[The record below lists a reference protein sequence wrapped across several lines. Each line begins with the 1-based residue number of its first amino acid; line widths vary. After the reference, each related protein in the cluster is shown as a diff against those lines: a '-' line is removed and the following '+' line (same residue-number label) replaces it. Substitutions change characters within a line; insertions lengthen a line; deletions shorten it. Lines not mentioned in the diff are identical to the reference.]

1 MKDDPI
7 QYKYTVVLGVFNEE
21 DRIEYVLRNF
31 YKRAHIVVIDN
42 FSTDNSIEIAK
53 KYTNEVYQYKNP
65 GNHNAEFYKF
75 ALSKVNTNYVYFAL
89 AAEIVPLAVLK
100 AYDLVATGHSGFH
113 AVACMRKSISS
124 GVWTHRFWRKPRKE
138 AKIKARFA
146 KKDSFDF
153 SQHRI
158 HAEWYVN
165 LPNSEVLFLP
175 MNDENVIW
183 QFRDFDVTVTES
195 KHSIYGEIEA
205 KERFDNGERTN
216 VFKIIILS
224 LVEFL
229 FSYFLAG
236 GIKGKSIGFFTAVW
250 RSQMRFNIQ
259 VRIWEYQ
266 NNMGLKEIKEIHR
279 KMKEKMIN
287 TIELVRIKDNE
298 HK

>member
-1 MKDDPI
+1 MDNDFM
-7 QYKYTVVLGVFNEE
+7 QYKYTVVLGVFNEK
-21 DRIEYVLRNF
+21 DRIELVLRNF

-53 KYTNEVYQYKNP
+53 KYTNEIYQYANP

-75 ALSKVNTNYVYFAL
+75 ALSKVNTDYVYFAL
-89 AAEIVPLAVLK
+89 AAEIVPLAVMK
-100 AYDLVATGHSGFH
+100 AFDLVATGDSGFH

-124 GVWTHRFWRKPRKE
+124 GVWTHRYWRKPKKG

-146 KKDSFDF
+146 KKDCFDF

-158 HAEWYVN
+158 HSEWHVN
-165 LPNSEVLFLP
+165 IPSSEILFLP
-175 MNDENVIW
+175 MNNENVIW
-183 QFRDFDVTVTES
+183 QFRDYDVTVTES
-195 KHSIYGEIEA
+195 KHCIYGVVEA

-216 VFKIIILS
+216 VLKIITLS
-224 LVEFL
+224 IVEFL

-236 GIKGKSIGFFTAVW
+236 GIKAKSIGFFTAVW

-266 NNMGLKEIKEIHR
+266 NNKTLEEIKETHR
-279 KMKEKMIN
+279 KTKEEMVN
-287 TIELVRIKDNE
+287 TIELDWIKHD
-298 HK
+298 K